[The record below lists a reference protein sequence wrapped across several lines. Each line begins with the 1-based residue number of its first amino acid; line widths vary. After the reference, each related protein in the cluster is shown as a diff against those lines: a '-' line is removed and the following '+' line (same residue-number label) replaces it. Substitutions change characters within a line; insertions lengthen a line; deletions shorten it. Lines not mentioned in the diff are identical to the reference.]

1 MLSKAQIKY
10 IQSLQNKKLRHTER
24 VYVVEGEKIIH
35 EYIEGNYPLG
45 NIYATADWM
54 EENRALLLKKKLS
67 AVEISNKELEQIS
80 SLTTPNKVV
89 ALARMPEIPSLK
101 GMESPL
107 IDSLLI
113 SGLHLALENIQDP
126 GNLGT
131 LIRTADWF
139 GVSSILCS
147 EDCVDAYNSKV
158 VQAAM
163 GSLARVRIYYT
174 DLHPLLEKASL
185 PVYAA
190 TLEGENI
197 FTQKLPQNAIILI
210 GNESKGVSAS
220 LKAVVKKELNIPRFG
235 KAESLN
241 ASIAAAV
248 ILALL
253 RKG

>member
-45 NIYATADWM
+45 NIYATAGWM
-54 EENRALLLKKKLS
+54 EENRTLLLKKKLS
-67 AVEISNKELEQIS
+67 PVEISNKELEQIS
-80 SLTTPNKVV
+80 SLTTPNKVL
-89 ALARMPEIPSLK
+89 ALAQMPEIPSLR
-101 GMESPL
+101 GMES
-107 IDSLLI
+107 LLG

-126 GNLGT
+126 GNMGT
-131 LIRTADWF
+131 IIRTADWF

-163 GSLARVRIYYT
+163 GSLMRVKIFYT
-174 DLHPLLEKASL
+174 DLLPLLEKATL

-197 FTQKLPQNAIILI
+197 FTQKLPSNAIILI
-210 GNESKGVSAS
+210 GNESKGVSAT
-220 LKAVVKKELNIPRFG
+220 LRQVVKKELNIPRFG

-248 ILALL
+248 ILALFK
-253 RKG
+253 RDNY